1 MHTSETSATTL
12 SPFAEDTSEGF
23 TVPSVKVTS
32 PTDTA
37 ALLSSHPLFRAAEWI
52 NKVVLVV
59 ILVLGFFGNTMTL
72 VLQRRMGRGSGSA
85 MSVFISSLAVSDS
98 AMLLVLGMSMYFYTF
113 EIFVMDYH
121 DVLCKVIYWL
131 MNVIASTSS
140 WILVA
145 MTLQRAASIVWSHRI
160 NRKWTARKAKIT
172 VLVIVVMFMIV
183 NCHILYGRRLQSLSS
198 GQTVCLF
205 VSEEYENFF
214 DHVSPVVDIVLCSL
228 VPFVLV
234 ISANVVLVKRV
245 RQAMK
250 EARQTLAAGSTD
262 QVKVRQQKT
271 SRMTL
276 TLVCVSVAFLVL
288 TSPICVLY
296 LVRRAF
302 NPAISMD
309 INETAKSY
317 LAEYTLNTLW
327 LANNAI
333 NFYIYVMTGSRY
345 RTAMASVCGCDV
357 ANRQVTSV
365 TRSTVVTR
373 PSDLSTTHPPKEC
386 GQ

>member
-1 MHTSETSATTL
+1 M
-12 SPFAEDTSEGF
+12 
-23 TVPSVKVTS
+23 PSVTVTS

-37 ALLSSHPLFRAAEWI
+37 ALLSSHPLFRAAVWI

-72 VLQRRMGRGSGSA
+72 VLQRRMGRGGGSG

-98 AMLLVLGMSMYFYTF
+98 AMLLVLGMAMYFYNF

-121 DVLCKVIYWL
+121 DVFCKVIYWL
-131 MNVIASTSS
+131 IYIFASTSS

-145 MTLQRAASIVWSHRI
+145 MTLQRAASIVWPHRI
-160 NRKWTARKAKIT
+160 NREWTARKAKVT

-205 VSEEYENFF
+205 VSEEYEHFF
-214 DHVSPVVDIVLCSL
+214 DHVWPVVDIVLSSL
-228 VPFVLV
+228 VPFVLL
-234 ISANVVLVKRV
+234 ISANVVLVKKV

-250 EARQTLAAGSTD
+250 EAKQTLAGGSTD

-288 TSPICVLY
+288 TSPVCVLY
-296 LVRRAF
+296 LVRRVF
-302 NPAISMD
+302 NPAISLD

-317 LAEYTLNTLW
+317 LAEYIGNTLW

-345 RTAMASVCGCDV
+345 RAAMASVCGCNV

-365 TRSTVVTR
+365 MRSTVVTR
-373 PSDLSTTHPPKEC
+373 SSDFPIPHPAKESPF
-386 GQ
+386 

>member
-1 MHTSETSATTL
+1 M
-12 SPFAEDTSEGF
+12 
-23 TVPSVKVTS
+23 PSVTVTS

-37 ALLSSHPLFRAAEWI
+37 AFLSSQPLFRAAVWI

-72 VLQRRMGRGSGSA
+72 VLQRRMGRGGGSG

-98 AMLLVLGMSMYFYTF
+98 AMLLVLGMSMYFYNF

-131 MNVIASTSS
+131 MYVFASTSS

-145 MTLQRAASIVWSHRI
+145 MTVQRAASILWPHRI
-160 NRKWTARKAKIT
+160 NREWTARKAKIT

-183 NCHILYGRRLQSLSS
+183 NSHILYGRRLQSLSS

-205 VSEEYENFF
+205 VSEEYEHFF
-214 DHVSPVVDIVLCSL
+214 DHVWPVVDIVLSSL
-228 VPFVLV
+228 VPFVLL

-250 EARQTLAAGSTD
+250 EAKQTLAAGSTD

-288 TSPICVLY
+288 TSPICVLSI
-296 LVRRAF
+296 VRRTW
-302 NPAISMD
+302 NPAIASD
-309 INETAKSY
+309 VNDAADSY
-317 LAEYTLNTLW
+317 FSEAAANTLW

-345 RTAMASVCGCDV
+345 RAAMASVCGCDV

-373 PSDLSTTHPPKEC
+373 PSDLSTPHPPKER

>member
-1 MHTSETSATTL
+1 M
-12 SPFAEDTSEGF
+12 
-23 TVPSVKVTS
+23 PSVTVTS

-37 ALLSSHPLFRAAEWI
+37 ALLSSHPLFRAAVWI

-72 VLQRRMGRGSGSA
+72 VLQRRMGRGGGSG

-113 EIFVMDYH
+113 GIFVMDYH

-131 MNVIASTSS
+131 MYVIASTSS

-145 MTLQRAASIVWSHRI
+145 MTLQRAASIVWPHRI
-160 NRKWTARKAKIT
+160 TREWTARKAKIT

-198 GQTVCLF
+198 GQTVCFF
-205 VSEEYENFF
+205 VSEEYEHFF
-214 DHVSPVVDIVLCSL
+214 DHVWPVVDIVLSSL
-228 VPFVLV
+228 VPFVLL

-250 EARQTLAAGSTD
+250 EARQALAGGSTD

-288 TSPICVLY
+288 TSPVCVLY
-296 LVRRAF
+296 LMRRAF

-317 LAEYTLNTLW
+317 LAEYIGNTLW

-345 RTAMASVCGCDV
+345 RAAMASVCGCDV

-373 PSDLSTTHPPKEC
+373 PSDLSTPHPPKER